1 MRSSDFRLLCA
12 DLADMLEWVLD
23 SPDPA
28 GLALLARARVEL
40 ARVED
45 LANFVASPEEV
56 ELHSAPWSYLSP
68 LPVNSPQQS
77 PPLWRMMHAAH
88 FQHADPTAA
97 SALRGYAA
105 ELRAI
110 ADVMT
115 TRMCLLEEDY
125 NLTAPEMI
133 AWLRDEAAR
142 AEAGE

>member
-68 LPVNSPQQS
+68 LPVNPPQQS
-77 PPLWRMMHAAH
+77 PPLWWVMQGAYFEGRKPGHC
-88 FQHADPTAA
+88 DR
-97 SALRGYAA
+97 LGYAA

-110 ADVMT
+110 ADEIDNRYKVTPYMVRVGT
-115 TRMCLLEEDY
+115 EDV
-125 NLTAPEMI
+125 AKM
-133 AWLRDEAAR
+133 LRAEADL